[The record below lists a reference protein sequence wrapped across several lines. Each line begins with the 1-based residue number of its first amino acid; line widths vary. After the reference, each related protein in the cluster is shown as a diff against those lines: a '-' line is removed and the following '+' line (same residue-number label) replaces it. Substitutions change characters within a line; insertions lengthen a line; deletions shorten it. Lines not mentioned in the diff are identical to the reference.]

1 MFLYILQYLEVM
13 KYQKIYEISK
23 NLPRILLNQKNI
35 TQSFLPVSTAQKM
48 EFPIKDF
55 FSKCDRVRRKL
66 RIWSHLLKS
75 CLMENF
81 IFLCSVEDSDIREVN
96 VVLVM

>member
-55 FSKCDRVRRKL
+55 FSICDRVRRKL
-66 RIWSHLLKS
+66 RNWSHLLKI

-81 IFLCSVEDSDIREVN
+81 FLRSVEDSDIREVN